1 SIEDASER
9 LRIVLRMIPARTLK
23 SIEKAFSIMTRE
35 VVEAFLVVAS
45 PLIVAQRVP
54 LARLSV
60 KHRLP
65 GYVPVQRK
73 RRGGRFNEL
82 RRGPRRPLSA
92 RRGLRRQNSKGRQ
105 TSRLASRAGV
115 QISAGH

>member
-1 SIEDASER
+1 D
-9 LRIVLRMIPARTLK
+9 
-23 SIEKAFSIMTRE
+23 AFSTMTRE

-54 LARLSV
+54 LARLAL

-65 GYVPVQRK
+65 GMFPFKENVEAGGPVQRK
-73 RRGGRFNEL
+73 RGGGRFNEL

-92 RRGLRRQNSKGRQ
+92 RRRLRRQNSKGRQ